1 MILAASKDAL
11 FYVGGAM
18 EKEYP
23 ALCADLYAW
32 IETGAP
38 TLACQVLGM
47 PWIEKACP
55 GASPPFTAD

>member
-1 MILAASKDAL
+1 
-11 FYVGGAM
+11 M

-55 GASPPFTAD
+55 GAAPPFTAE